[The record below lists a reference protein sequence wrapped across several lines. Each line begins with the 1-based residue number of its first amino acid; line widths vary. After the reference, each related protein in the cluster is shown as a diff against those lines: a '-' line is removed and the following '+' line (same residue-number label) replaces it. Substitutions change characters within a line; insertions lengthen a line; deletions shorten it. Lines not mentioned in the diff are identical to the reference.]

1 MTSNNPAAI
10 GPDQALEL
18 LKAGNKHFVAG
29 HVNLRNDFP
38 EQRAG
43 LTDGQAPYASIL
55 CCSDSRVPPELV
67 FDEGLGRL
75 FIARVAG
82 NVLTPELLASL
93 EYAALH
99 STSRLIVVLGH
110 ECCGAVTTAVQ
121 TLAQGTAAESPSL
134 QALLDRIFPVVTAT
148 QNETELD
155 GPTFIERCTEDNAR
169 QTAAAI
175 VAESDALRDLVNKG
189 DIKIVAAKYALADGR
204 VTFLDT

>member
-1 MTSNNPAAI
+1 MSSYNPAAI

-18 LKAGNKHFVAG
+18 LKSGNARFVAG
-29 HVNLRNDFP
+29 QVTPRDDLP
-38 EQRAG
+38 AQRAG

-110 ECCGAVTTAVQ
+110 ECCGAVTAAVQ
-121 TLAQGTAAESPSL
+121 TLAQGADAESPSL
-134 QALLDRIFPVVTAT
+134 QALLDRIFPVVNASRG
-148 QNETELD
+148 ESKLD
-155 GPTFIERCTEDNAR
+155 GQAFIEHCAEENAR
-169 QTAAAI
+169 KTADEI
-175 VAESDALRDLVNKG
+175 VAQSAALRDLVNRG
-189 DIKIVAAKYALADGR
+189 EVKIVAAKYALADGR
-204 VTFLDT
+204 VTFLDA

>member
-1 MTSNNPAAI
+1 MTSHHNFI

-18 LKAGNKHFVAG
+18 LKAGNARFVAG
-29 HVNLRNDFP
+29 QVNTRDDFP

-110 ECCGAVTTAVQ
+110 ECCGAVTAAVQ
-121 TLAQGTAAESPSL
+121 TLAQGTEAESPSL
-134 QALLDRIFPVVTAT
+134 QSLLDRIFPVVTSTRDESGLEGQA
-148 QNETELD
+148 
-155 GPTFIERCTEDNAR
+155 FIERCAEENAR
-169 QTAAAI
+169 KTAAAI
-175 VAESDALRDLVNKG
+175 AAESAALRNLVDKG
-189 DIKIVAAKYALADGR
+189 EVKILAAKYALADGR

>member
-1 MTSNNPAAI
+1 MTSDNPADI

-18 LKAGNKHFVAG
+18 LKAGNARFVAG
-29 HVNLRNDFP
+29 QVNTRDDFP

-110 ECCGAVTTAVQ
+110 ECCGAVTAAVQ
-121 TLAQGTAAESPSL
+121 TLAQGADAESPNL
-134 QALLDRIFPVVTAT
+134 QALLDRIFPVVAAT
-148 QNETELD
+148 QKESDLD
-155 GPTFIERCTEDNAR
+155 GQAFIEQCADDNAR
-169 QTAAAI
+169 RTAAAI
-175 VAESDALRDLVNKG
+175 LAESEALRELVNKG
-189 DIKIVAAKYALADGR
+189 AVKIVAAKYALADGR
-204 VTFLDT
+204 VTFMTD

>member
-18 LKAGNKHFVAG
+18 LKAGNERFVAG
-29 HVNLRNDFP
+29 QVNPRNDFP
-38 EQRAG
+38 TQRSG

-110 ECCGAVTTAVQ
+110 ECCGAVTAAVQ
-121 TLAQGTAAESPSL
+121 TLAQGAAAESPSL

-155 GPTFIERCTEDNAR
+155 GPAFIERCSEDNAR

-175 VAESDALRDLVNKG
+175 VAESNALRGLANKG
-189 DIKIVAAKYALADGR
+189 EIRIVAAKYALTDGR